1 MASLRGLISVFA
13 AAGPASAHVSTGWA
27 PIAVRAFSA
36 IGGKPNPMDVLTRQT
51 NPQMSQESTTESE
64 AFEMKVPGVTAF
76 MEPNVPKPGTVQPP
90 NPSPEL
96 MEPVPIAK
104 VTHDGDVIGN
114 MDADAPAS
122 GQPRN

>member
-1 MASLRGLISVFA
+1 MASSRSLIGVLA
-13 AAGPASAHVSTGWA
+13 TAGPARALISTGWGA
-27 PIAVRAFSA
+27 LTVRTFSA
-36 IGGKPNPMDVLTRQT
+36 IGGKSNPMDVTRET
-51 NPQMSQESTTESE
+51 NPQLSQHSTAELE
-64 AFEMKVPGVTAF
+64 AFEMKVPGVAAF
-76 MEPNVPKPGTVQPP
+76 SEPNVPKPGTVQPP

-96 MEPVPIAK
+96 SEPVPIAK